1 FDFFVS
7 FDDLPNNADIY
18 IVSLKNGSKIYSCFV
33 DFMRKNT
40 KSKFIFLN
48 EFTETLSDEDF
59 DIRDESNAYP
69 KMYTPG
75 GALELIKES
84 IDPTKI

>member
-1 FDFFVS
+1 
-7 FDDLPNNADIY
+7 
-18 IVSLKNGSKIYSCFV
+18 
-33 DFMRKNT
+33 MRKNT